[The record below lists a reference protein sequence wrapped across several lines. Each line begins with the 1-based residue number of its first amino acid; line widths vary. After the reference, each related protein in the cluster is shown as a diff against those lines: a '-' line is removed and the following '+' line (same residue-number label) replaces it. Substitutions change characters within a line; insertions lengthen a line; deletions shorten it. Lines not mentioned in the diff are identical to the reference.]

1 VCQSD
6 EVPRFEPF
14 QGLRYRPDV
23 APLAQ
28 VIAPPYDV
36 ISPTERAHLA
46 SRHRA
51 NAVLVE
57 LPEADMS
64 GRRDRYAV
72 ASDLF
77 VRWQEKGL
85 LVADPVPSLYP
96 YRMTDTSGRVTT
108 GVIGALGLAEPG
120 AENDILP
127 HEQTLPKP
135 KSDRLDLLRATRANL
150 SPIWG
155 LSMASGVT
163 ATFDPT
169 DDDPVAD
176 VVDDEGVRH
185 QLWVLSDADTVAA
198 VAAALATAPV
208 VLADGHHRYETARAY
223 QAEQRQA
230 NGGAPGPYDL
240 VMALVVELAEDQ
252 LTVGAIHRTVSG
264 LPEDFDLV
272 TALAPWFD
280 VVRAGAADD
289 RTLGA
294 LADSHSLALVTGG
307 HAYLLLPQAELL
319 EQQGNDLDSNL
330 IATALEALPP
340 HQVMHRHS
348 VAEALEALRD
358 GEGEAAFLLRP
369 VTVAQIDEWA
379 NARRRMPPKTTF
391 FSPKPRTGMVF
402 RSLDLP

>member
-1 VCQSD
+1 
-6 EVPRFEPF
+6 VPRFEPF
-14 QGLRYRPDV
+14 QGLRYRPEV

-36 ISPTERAHLA
+36 ISASEHSHLA
-46 SRHRA
+46 ARHRA

-57 LPEADMS
+57 LPEADLT
-64 GRRDRYAV
+64 GGRDRYMV
-72 ASDLF
+72 AADLF
-77 VRWQEKGL
+77 ARWQAKGIL
-85 LVADPVPSLYP
+85 LADPGPSLYP
-96 YRMTDTSGRVTT
+96 YRMTDRSGRATT

-120 AENDILP
+120 EESDILP

-155 LSMASGVT
+155 LSMAAGVT

-169 DDDPVAD
+169 DDDPVGD
-176 VVDDEGVRH
+176 VYDDGGVRH
-185 QLWVLSDADTVAA
+185 QLWVLNDADTVAA
-198 VAAALATAPV
+198 VRAAIATAPV

-223 QAEQRQA
+223 QAERRQA
-230 NGGAPGPYDL
+230 SGGAPGPYDL
-240 VMALVVELAEDQ
+240 VMALVVELSEDQ

-272 TALAPWFD
+272 GALAPWFE

-294 LADSHSLALVTGG
+294 LAGSSSLTLVAGG
-307 HAYLLLPQAELL
+307 QAYLLLAHPEVQ
-319 EQQGNDLDSNL
+319 EQEGNDLDSNL
-330 IATALEALPP
+330 IATALATLPP
-340 HQVMHRHS
+340 HEVMHRHS
-348 VAEALEALRD
+348 VAEATEALRD
-358 GEGEAAFLLRP
+358 GEGQAAFLLRP
-369 VTVAQIDEWA
+369 VTVKQIDEWA
-379 NARRRMPPKTTF
+379 NERRRMPPKTTF

>member
-1 VCQSD
+1 M
-6 EVPRFEPF
+6 PRFEPF

-57 LPEADMS
+57 LPEADLS
-64 GRRDRYAV
+64 GRRDRYVV
-72 ASDLF
+72 AADLF
-77 VRWQEKGL
+77 TRWQEKGL
-85 LVADPVPSLYP
+85 LVADSVPSLYP
-96 YRMTDTSGRVTT
+96 YRMTDTAGRVTT
-108 GVIGALGLAEPG
+108 GVIGGLGLAEPG
-120 AENDILP
+120 AESDILP

-155 LSMASGVT
+155 LSMAKGVT

-176 VVDDEGVRH
+176 VVDDDGVRH
-185 QLWVLSDADTVAA
+185 QLWVLNDADTVAA
-198 VAAALATAPV
+198 VATALAAAPV

-223 QAEQRQA
+223 QAEQREA
-230 NGGAPGPYDL
+230 HGSAPGPYDL

-280 VVRAGAADD
+280 VIRAGAADD

-294 LADSHSLALVTGG
+294 LADSRSLAMVTGG
-307 HAYLLLPQAELL
+307 QAYLLLPQAEVQ
-319 EQQGNDLDSNL
+319 EQEGNDLDSNL
-330 IATALEALPP
+330 IATALEAMPP
-340 HQVMHRHS
+340 HEVMHRHS

-358 GEGEAAFLLRP
+358 GEGQAAFLLRP